1 MEVIEVVLGCDDSN
15 LLLDCGSG
23 SIGKELKKINWG
35 SALKFKKKVQF
46 QKCKNTFFAIS
57 KMVKKN

>member
-35 SALKFKKKVQF
+35 SALKFKKVQKHIF
-46 QKCKNTFFAIS
+46 CHFKNG
-57 KMVKKN
+57 KKKNQFLY